1 MTGPYPWQEQQWR
14 VLQEARQQ
22 SRLAHGLLFTGPLG
36 LGKKHFAETFAT
48 ALLCESPS
56 TAGQACSACRSCQLI
71 AAGTH
76 PDLVYIAP
84 AEDKKN
90 IGVDQIRELVRFM
103 TLKSQYVRHKVIIIE
118 PAEAMNVNAA
128 NSLLKTLEE
137 PSADSVLMLVTSRPA
152 QLPATIRS
160 RCQEIHFGR
169 ASAEQAEGWMRLQ
182 PALQADPRLWLA
194 LADGAPLRALELAEQ
209 GGDNHRKQWLTDLV
223 QLAARKADPLAT
235 AAQWLNMDPKNGLYW
250 THRWLTDMLRYKAI
264 AEPPHIANPD
274 VVKQLS
280 ALAESLTVVQLY
292 RLLDRVGAGLRQLDA
307 NNNPQLVLE
316 DILIQWF
323 DSFATQSKVA

>member
-1 MTGPYPWQEQQWR
+1 MIGPCPWQNQQWR
-14 VLQEARQQ
+14 VLHDAHQQ
-22 SRLAHGLLFTGPLG
+22 GRLAHGLLFTGPRG
-36 LGKKHFAETFAT
+36 LGKKHFAQTFAT

-56 TAGQACSACRSCQLI
+56 TAGLACGACRSCQLI

-76 PDLVYIAP
+76 PDLVYIEP

-90 IGVDQIRELVRFM
+90 IGVDQIRELVQFM
-103 TLKSQYVRHKVIIIE
+103 TLKSQYARHKVIIIE
-118 PAEAMNVNAA
+118 PAEMMNVNAA

-160 RCQEIHFGR
+160 RCQAIHFGR
-169 ASAEQAEGWMRLQ
+169 ASIEEAEGWMRQQ
-182 PALQADPRLWLA
+182 PALQADPKLWLE

-209 GGDNHRKQWLTDLV
+209 GGDNQRKQWLADLT
-223 QLAARKADPLAT
+223 QLAARKADPVAT
-235 AAQWLNMDPKNGLYW
+235 AAQWLNMDPKNSLYW
-250 THRWLTDMLRYKAI
+250 THRWLTDMARYKAI

-280 ALAESLTVVQLY
+280 ALAESLTVAQIY

-316 DILIQWF
+316 DSLIQWF